1 MIINLTG
8 FRRGLQYKVTG
19 DTSEN
24 TRVQLHDLLNTV
36 ILGFI
41 FVVFILMF
49 FMGFT
54 NAFFVGLSVPLATLV
69 AFLFMPGLTYDHE
82 CDGALLAAAGLGN
95 CCG

>member
-1 MIINLTG
+1 VIHPN
-8 FRRGLQYKVTG
+8 
-19 DTSEN
+19 N

-69 AFLFMPGLTYDHE
+69 AFPLYAGPEHDHE
-82 CDGALLAAAGLGN
+82 YDGAVLVVAGTWVLW
-95 CCG
+95 